1 MNAARR
7 AWPGSPAA
15 AAAKAAATAHDRRIT
30 DHRRLR
36 LSRPAGAM
44 PPGTAGE
51 VSRRVDRG
59 GHRVPRVIHSDRVA
73 GPAEHGPAKVT
84 TGQPRRP
91 GHGSQ
96 RQPGPRL
103 AGTAAADPRRAMPS
117 MSMSP
122 TPLSLNRTPHAGH
135 TPPRPLWISGGKHAH
150 RVPHVMRSGRS
161 RRAKHNRTRVGSQGT
176 LPAIGV
182 QSHATGAVAAPR
194 PQDPSTARGL
204 HRRARSRGPAGCAG
218 RVRPPTGS
226 GAVSRVSSGPT
237 QRSRQP

>member
-1 MNAARR
+1 VRRAAARMNAARR

-84 TGQPRRP
+84 TGQPRVRVTARSASQVPASPAPPPLTRGGRCRACRVTHTAQPEPGAPRRSHTTPAPVDIRWKTRSSRATRHAVRSLEASETQSDPGRFP
-91 GHGSQ
+91 GH
-96 RQPGPRL
+96 P
-103 AGTAAADPRRAMPS
+103 AG
-117 MSMSP
+117 
-122 TPLSLNRTPHAGH
+122 
-135 TPPRPLWISGGKHAH
+135 
-150 RVPHVMRSGRS
+150 
-161 RRAKHNRTRVGSQGT
+161 
-176 LPAIGV
+176 
-182 QSHATGAVAAPR
+182 
-194 PQDPSTARGL
+194 
-204 HRRARSRGPAGCAG
+204 HRRAITCDRSRCSTPTAGPQHSE
-218 RVRPPTGS
+218 RPAP
-226 GAVSRVSSGPT
+226 PCP
-237 QRSRQP
+237 Q